1 MHLRFLR
8 PFASLLLAGFAL
20 SAVVSAQPAGAPRNA
35 LDRDRP
41 VSDREPA
48 VLSRLTDDW
57 RVGVNVPGLSAAV
70 VQGDQVVWAQ
80 GFGVADVEHGTM
92 VRPETVFRLASISK
106 PITAVA
112 VMQLVERGLVSLDD
126 PIQRFVPSFPRKP
139 QGEVRIRHLLAHTS
153 GIRHYRGNEFALA
166 ESFPTIDRAIGVF
179 RNDPLEF
186 PPGERYLYST
196 YGYNLLQGVIEAVSG
211 RSFDEYLRSAI
222 FGPAGMTSTWLERP
236 QEIVRHRARQYV
248 RGSTPW
254 SWLNAPYVDLSV
266 KWAGG
271 GLIATAADVARFDI
285 ALNQGKLLRADT
297 LERMYT
303 SARLNNGNQTGYGLG
318 WMVSQQ
324 GSRQF
329 VAHSGGAMGG
339 TTYLLREPRART
351 AAVILTNLDN
361 VPRLRELAEQLM
373 ALAPRPLPVSTR

>member
-1 MHLRFLR
+1 MHPRFLR
-8 PFASLLLAGFAL
+8 PFASLSLAGFAL
-20 SAVVSAQPAGAPRNA
+20 SAVVSAQPAAMARA
-35 LDRDRP
+35 

-48 VLSRLTDDW
+48 VLSRLADDW

-80 GFGVADVEHGTM
+80 GFGTADVEQGVM
-92 VRPETVFRLASISK
+92 VRPESVFRIASISK

-112 VMQLVERGLVSLDD
+112 VMQLVERGLVSLED
-126 PIQRFVPSFPRKP
+126 PIQKYVPSYPRKP
-139 QGEVRIRHLLAHTS
+139 QGEIRIRHLLTHTS
-153 GIRHYRGNEFALA
+153 GIRHYRGNEFSLA
-166 ESFPTIDRAIGVF
+166 ESFPSLDRAIAVF
-179 RNDPLEF
+179 RNDPLESA
-186 PPGERYLYST
+186 PGERYLYST
-196 YGYNLLQGVIEAVSG
+196 YGYNLLQGVIEQVTG

-222 FGPAGMTSTWLERP
+222 FGPAGMTSTFLERP
-236 QEIVRHRARQYV
+236 QELVRQRVRQYV
-248 RGSTPW
+248 RGTTPF

-271 GLIATAADVARFDI
+271 GLIATAGDIARFDI

-303 SARLNNGNQTGYGLG
+303 SARLTNGNQTGYGLG
-318 WMVSQQ
+318 WMVNQQ
-324 GSRQF
+324 GTRQF

-339 TTYLLREPRART
+339 TTYLLREPKART
-351 AAVILTNLDN
+351 AAVLFANLDN

-373 ALAPRPLPVSTR
+373 TLAPRSLPVSTR

>member
-8 PFASLLLAGFAL
+8 PFASLSLAGFAL
-20 SAVVSAQPAGAPRNA
+20 SAVVSAQPAAMARA
-35 LDRDRP
+35 

-48 VLSRLTDDW
+48 VLSRLADDW
-57 RVGVNVPGLSAAV
+57 RVGVNVPGLSAAL

-80 GFGVADVEHGTM
+80 GFGTADVEQGVM
-92 VRPETVFRLASISK
+92 VRPESVFRIASISK
-106 PITAVA
+106 PVTAVA
-112 VMQLVERGLVSLDD
+112 VMQLVERGLVSLED
-126 PIQRFVPSFPRKP
+126 PIQKYVPAYPRKP
-139 QGEVRIRHLLAHTS
+139 QGEIRIRHLLTHTS
-153 GIRHYRGNEFALA
+153 GIRHYAGNEFSLA
-166 ESFPTIDRAIGVF
+166 ESFPSLDRAIAVF

-186 PPGERYLYST
+186 APGERYLYST
-196 YGYNLLQGVIEAVSG
+196 YGYNLLQGVIEQVTG

-222 FGPAGMTSTWLERP
+222 FGPAGMTTTFLERP
-236 QEIVRHRARQYV
+236 QEIVRQRVRQYV
-248 RGSTPW
+248 RGTTPF

-271 GLIATAADVARFDI
+271 GLISTASDIARFDI

-303 SARLNNGNQTGYGLG
+303 SARLTNGNQTGYGLG

-324 GSRQF
+324 GMRQF

-339 TTYLLREPRART
+339 TTYLLREPKART
-351 AAVILTNLDN
+351 AAVIFANLDN

-373 ALAPRPLPVSTR
+373 TLAPRSLPVSTR

>member
-8 PFASLLLAGFAL
+8 PFASLSLAGFAL
-20 SAVVSAQPAGAPRNA
+20 SAVVSAQPAATARA
-35 LDRDRP
+35 

-48 VLSRLTDDW
+48 VLSRLADDW

-80 GFGVADVEHGTM
+80 GFGIADVEQGVM
-92 VRPETVFRLASISK
+92 VRPESVFRIASISK

-126 PIQRFVPSFPRKP
+126 PIQKYVPSYPRKP
-139 QGEVRIRHLLAHTS
+139 QGEVRIRHLLTHTS
-153 GIRHYRGNEFALA
+153 GIRHYKGNEFSLA
-166 ESFPTIDRAIGVF
+166 ESFPSLDRAIALF
-179 RNDPLEF
+179 RNDPLESA
-186 PPGERYLYST
+186 PGERYLYST
-196 YGYNLLQGVIEAVSG
+196 YGYNLLQGVVEQVTG
-211 RSFDEYLRSAI
+211 RSYDEYLRSAI
-222 FGPAGMTSTWLERP
+222 FGPAGMTTTYLERP
-236 QEIVRHRARQYV
+236 QEIVRHRVRQYV
-248 RGSTPW
+248 RGTTPL

-271 GLIATAADVARFDI
+271 GLISTAGDIARFDI

-303 SARLNNGNQTGYGLG
+303 SARLTNGNQTGYGLG
-318 WMVSQQ
+318 WMVNQQ
-324 GSRQF
+324 GPRQF

-339 TTYLLREPRART
+339 TTYLLREPKART
-351 AAVILTNLDN
+351 AAVIFANLDN

-373 ALAPRPLPVSTR
+373 TLAPRSLPVSTR